1 MRIALGV
8 MCGVAEI
15 VLLFVLNSGVCYIK
29 DLYI

>member
-15 VLLFVLNSGVCYIK
+15 VHLFVLNSGVCYIK